1 MTQSQDISSKDN
13 REKKWQKR
21 VQYLGDRNYV
31 GNII

>member
-13 REKKWQKR
+13 REKQWHKG
-21 VQYLGDRNYV
+21 VQYLGNRNDV